1 MILDLSQEHLVT
13 LTEASRIIPGS
24 PHFST
29 LWRWYQRGIRGTRL
43 ETVIVGGRR
52 FTSREAI
59 KRFIA
64 RTTAARDGHHRQG
77 GCSCATAENRP
88 CDRLAGVLRV
98 ARGEKKRSAKSP
110 AARIASLY
118 VRPFFDGS

>member
-1 MILDLSQEHLVT
+1 MALDLSQEHLVT

-64 RTTAARDGHHRQG
+64 RTTAARDGHSPSLGFVTSDTASQPQPEVG
-77 GCSCATAENRP
+77 G
-88 CDRLAGVLRV
+88 
-98 ARGEKKRSAKSP
+98 
-110 AARIASLY
+110 I
-118 VRPFFDGS
+118 